1 MWLYESGEI
10 MKIVLFIGLAIAMTI
25 GIFNLIYKNVLK
37 DYQALDLTGKS
48 WEEE

>member
-10 MKIVLFIGLAIAMTI
+10 MKVVLFIGLVVAMTI

-37 DYQALDLTGKS
+37 DYQTLDLSNKT